1 MSCSIIK
8 GADTLSVFIG
18 GKPYFFPS
26 NSSEAKTIVEMVKN
40 GCSDEEILASFSNQ
54 KMKDYCE
61 DMKSEGV
68 VITDD
73 TILIDGEG
81 ISRSLAEQIRRH
93 YDEGL
98 SIDPL
103 VKFVQKVRQN
113 PSYRIR
119 NQLWAFIEA
128 SQNSGGFTLAED
140 GDILAYK
147 KVRGDY
153 KDIHSGTFDNSVG
166 QIVEMERK
174 NVDDDPN
181 NTCSSGLHFCAY
193 SYLSCY
199 ASDSDIRIML
209 VKVNPADV
217 VSIPTDYGNAKARC
231 CRYEVVQE
239 VEHIITEPVYSDY
252 DVDDDPTDDWNDD
265 EEQDLFNEI
274 MSSSEDM
281 IRAFCVWMEYKIDRE
296 YNEIFYEMCS
306 DYGYK
311 YIHNEW
317 RNFVDWGYKEYLENF
332 EGKLNSFKDRDKD
345 YLYKFICESDIPYI
359 MPLPYTYD
367 GCIDV
372 IKDFLSDRP
381 EETMKK
387 WNSYCRESE
396 RASFNEDFD
405 EFLSNYTKR
414 ELINFYNFVA
424 NKNYKFQNKTKWQ
437 MVEIM
442 KELFD
447 EIPPTKDKNVFI
459 KAWLATKDKTFESV
473 LEKIYN

>member
-26 NSSEAKTIVEMVKN
+26 TSEEAKTIVEMVKN

-73 TILIDGEG
+73 TILIDGES
-81 ISRSLAEQIRRH
+81 ISMSLAEQIRRH

-98 SIDPL
+98 SIEPL

-147 KVRGDY
+147 KVRADY

-252 DVDDDPTDDWNDD
+252 DVDDDPTDDWSEDNEDN
-265 EEQDLFNEI
+265 LINEI
-274 MSSSEDM
+274 MAYPKQMVINFCEKMGIMMMRDNEEYIENTLNSLYEIYEDELFAEWKLFKQYVEENM
-281 IRAFCVWMEYKIDRE
+281 KERD
-296 YNEIFYEMCS
+296 EIFE
-306 DYGYK
+306 K
-311 YIHNEW
+311 YAP
-317 RNFVDWGYKEYLENF
+317 
-332 EGKLNSFKDRDKD
+332 SFKDRDAEFLSNF
-345 YLYKFICESDIPYI
+345 LYHINEKWR
-359 MPLPYTYD
+359 LPNNYTYD
-367 GCIDV
+367 DCIAALKEVLYED
-372 IKDFLSDRP
+372 
-381 EETMKK
+381 EEQTIKK
-387 WNSYCRESE
+387 WNSYHKSMEKE
-396 RASFNEDFD
+396 AFNEDFD

-424 NKNYKFQNKTKWQ
+424 NKNYKFRNKTKWQ
-437 MVEIM
+437 MVEIV

-459 KAWLATKDKTFESV
+459 KAWLATKK
-473 LEKIYN
+473 

>member
-1 MSCSIIK
+1 
-8 GADTLSVFIG
+8 
-18 GKPYFFPS
+18 
-26 NSSEAKTIVEMVKN
+26 MVKN

-81 ISRSLAEQIRRH
+81 ISMSLAEQIRRH

-239 VEHIITEPVYSDY
+239 VEHIITEPVYSDQ

-306 DYGYK
+306 DYGYED
-311 YIHNEW
+311 IHDEW
-317 RNFVDWGYKEYLENF
+317 
-332 EGKLNSFKDRDKD
+332 NSF
-345 YLYKFICESDIPYI
+345 
-359 MPLPYTYD
+359 
-367 GCIDV
+367 
-372 IKDFLSDRP
+372 
-381 EETMKK
+381 
-387 WNSYCRESE
+387 CRENE

-437 MVEIM
+437 MIEIV

-459 KAWLATKDKTFESV
+459 KAWLATKK
-473 LEKIYN
+473 

>member
-1 MSCSIIK
+1 M
-8 GADTLSVFIG
+8 
-18 GKPYFFPS
+18 
-26 NSSEAKTIVEMVKN
+26 
-40 GCSDEEILASFSNQ
+40 
-54 KMKDYCE
+54 
-61 DMKSEGV
+61 
-68 VITDD
+68 
-73 TILIDGEG
+73 
-81 ISRSLAEQIRRH
+81 
-93 YDEGL
+93 
-98 SIDPL
+98 
-103 VKFVQKVRQN
+103 
-113 PSYRIR
+113 
-119 NQLWAFIEA
+119 
-128 SQNSGGFTLAED
+128 
-140 GDILAYK
+140 
-147 KVRGDY
+147 
-153 KDIHSGTFDNSVG
+153 
-166 QIVEMERK
+166 
-174 NVDDDPN
+174 
-181 NTCSSGLHFCAY
+181 
-193 SYLSCY
+193 
-199 ASDSDIRIML
+199 
-209 VKVNPADV
+209 KVNPADV

-265 EEQDLFNEI
+265 EWQDLFNEI
-274 MSSSEDM
+274 MSSSEEK
-281 IRAFCVWMEYKIDRE
+281 IRAFCVLMEYKIDRG
-296 YNEIFYEMCS
+296 YDEILEEMRS
-306 DYGYK
+306 DYEYETL
-311 YIHNEW
+311 YNEW
-317 RNFVDWGYKEYLENF
+317 RDFVDWGYKEYLETF
-332 EGKLNSFKDRDKD
+332 DGKLNKFKDRDKD

-447 EIPPTKDKNVFI
+447 EIPPTKDKNVYI